1 MHADSR
7 TPCAPRVCVTHTD
20 SHTTLLVE
28 AAVAAKAAQFDR
40 KKHPPRGWFP
50 IYYVPSSRTVSKKT
64 PLEKFVSGTSRGVL
78 LLTVLD
84 EGT

>member
-1 MHADSR
+1 MHTSY
-7 TPCAPRVCVTHTD
+7 VCVH
-20 SHTTLLVE
+20 VRE
-28 AAVAAKAAQFDR
+28 YAYENGCPQFDR
-40 KKHPPRGWFP
+40 KNPPPLGGFP

-64 PLEKFVSGTSRGVL
+64 PLEKIVPGASRGVL